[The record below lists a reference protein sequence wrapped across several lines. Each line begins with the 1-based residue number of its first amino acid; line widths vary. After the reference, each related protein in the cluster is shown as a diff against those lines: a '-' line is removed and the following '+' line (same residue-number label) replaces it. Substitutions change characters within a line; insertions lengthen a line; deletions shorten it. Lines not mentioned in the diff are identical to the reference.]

1 MFINEKCECGSKLLE
16 DEIENVYIENG
27 YVMILMTVKC
37 VYCDKRY
44 MYENTY
50 ELDFDKPYDYE
61 MWNIV

>member
-50 ELDFDKPYDYE
+50 ELDFNKPYDYE
-61 MWNIV
+61 MWDIV

>member
-1 MFINEKCECGSKLLE
+1 MFINEKCECGNKLLE
-16 DEIENVYIENG
+16 DEIESVYIENG

-61 MWNIV
+61 MWDIV

>member
-27 YVMILMTVKC
+27 YVMILMSVKC

-61 MWNIV
+61 MWDIV

>member
-61 MWNIV
+61 MWDIV

>member
-27 YVMILMTVKC
+27 YVMILMIVKC